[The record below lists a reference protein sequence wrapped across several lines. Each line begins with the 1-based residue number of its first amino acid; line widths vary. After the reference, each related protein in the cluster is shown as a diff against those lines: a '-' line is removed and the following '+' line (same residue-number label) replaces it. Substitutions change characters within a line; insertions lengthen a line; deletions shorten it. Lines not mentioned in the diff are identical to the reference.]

1 MCKAFGSGGAQPVGT
16 RVEPRRSVPPSTHG
30 EPPLARTVHL
40 GRPAIPRRPPRP
52 VPSAGATSAR
62 VRWHGPGTCPGT
74 TGAPGCPPHT
84 PARAGHPRKPQ
95 AIAQR
100 RTFRKAACPRSAPGR
115 ALMPRL
121 PCKREGR
128 TRARSLEATG
138 QHTSIP
144 RQPAT
149 CTGRRHAVLG
159 TLTRH
164 STCSKVRV
172 CVAVT
177 RS

>member
-138 QHTSIP
+138 QHTS
-144 RQPAT
+144 
-149 CTGRRHAVLG
+149 
-159 TLTRH
+159 
-164 STCSKVRV
+164 K
-172 CVAVT
+172 
-177 RS
+177 